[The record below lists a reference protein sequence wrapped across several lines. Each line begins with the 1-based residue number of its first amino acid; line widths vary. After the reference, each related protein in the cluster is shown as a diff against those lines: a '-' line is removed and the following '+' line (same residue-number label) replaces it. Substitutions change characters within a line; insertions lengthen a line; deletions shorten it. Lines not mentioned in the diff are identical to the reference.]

1 MYTKDGLACTEA
13 CLSGKRKGD
22 GPGTQVA
29 RLREL
34 LRRLVPQ
41 APSAAPDPPPELLS
55 RTIGVS
61 LPPVH
66 LLHECTINLMN
77 A

>member
-1 MYTKDGLACTEA
+1 M
-13 CLSGKRKGD
+13 GD

-29 RLREL
+29 RLQKL
-34 LRRLVPQ
+34 LRRLVPRT
-41 APSAAPDPPPELLS
+41 PSAAPDPPEVLP
-55 RTIGVS
+55 RTLGVS

-66 LLHECTINLMN
+66 LLHECTINLMD

>member
-1 MYTKDGLACTEA
+1 
-13 CLSGKRKGD
+13 
-22 GPGTQVA
+22 
-29 RLREL
+29 L
-34 LRRLVPQ
+34 LPQ
-41 APSAAPDPPPELLS
+41 TL
-55 RTIGVS
+55 GVS